1 MQIIKH
7 RVVYKLPKQLQ
18 WEQDFPTKDNAIAF
32 ITEVEAEGGVAVYI
46 EHYEQDN
53 IEIGATPVDEDED
66 NG

>member
-1 MQIIKH
+1 MQTIKH

-18 WEQDFPTKDNAIAF
+18 WEQDFPTKDKAMAF

-46 EHYEQDN
+46 EYYEQDN